1 MCHATNVIRN
11 IEKITHSAPVHL
23 TVTGPPRL
31 YLDPE
36 TRFETS
42 AGSDT
47 SMEVRVC
54 GEPRP
59 LVQWKVDHL
68 VLAAG
73 SGHGRYKAHSLHKL
87 ASHPNCYISR
97 LSVLAADREDS
108 KTFQITVENVL
119 GAETHSLE
127 LRVHGEPWSV
137 SLTSHAAHFSE
148 SSQIEVL
155 IAIAVGGVLTI
166 LTICLIIIYVL
177 VSRDSWSG
185 WCWCLRVK
193 SPQHRQ
199 GSDISELGR
208 SVQCQRYQSSN
219 V

>member
-127 LRVHGEPWSV
+127 LRVHGEAWPG
-137 SLTSHAAHFSE
+137 LTDSH
-148 SSQIEVL
+148 
-155 IAIAVGGVLTI
+155 LTV
-166 LTICLIIIYVL
+166 TTFQ
-177 VSRDSWSG
+177 S
-185 WCWCLRVK
+185 RVK
-193 SPQHRQ
+193 
-199 GSDISELGR
+199 
-208 SVQCQRYQSSN
+208 
-219 V
+219 